1 MPNKDEN
8 HHDMP
13 ERRYGTVAT
22 RDIENFQ
29 GYRTKPCPSL
39 MPTGDINISNRKL
52 LDTEK
57 AFDDF
62 CRRIREEHDSK
73 YRVKKALL
81 GMLGIG
87 CGR

>member
-8 HHDMP
+8 HHDTP
-13 ERRYGTVAT
+13 ARRYGTVAT

-29 GYRTKPCPSL
+29 GYRKKPCPSL
-39 MPTGDINISNRKL
+39 MPSGNINISNRKL

-62 CRRIREEHDSK
+62 CRRIREAHGSGAHA
-73 YRVKKALL
+73 KKELL
-81 GMLGIG
+81 GMFRIG
-87 CGR
+87 CER

>member
-13 ERRYGTVAT
+13 TRRYGTVAT
-22 RDIENFQ
+22 RDIDDFQ

-39 MPTGDINISNRKL
+39 MPSGDINISNRKL

-62 CRRIREEHDSK
+62 CQRIREAHEPGS
-73 YRVKKALL
+73 RAKKTLL
-81 GMLGIG
+81 GMFRIG
-87 CGR
+87 CER